1 MATKGLNPEQIY
13 SYFQNLATQDSDE
26 SDVEN
31 IGDILTEEGIPNL
44 EILQD
49 DSDEENSL
57 EATHREKTR
66 KKDTRLQPIHS
77 IATRG
82 TCFFHTQA

>member
-31 IGDILTEEGIPNL
+31 IGDILTEEGIQNL

-49 DSDEENSL
+49 ESDE
-57 EATHREKTR
+57 
-66 KKDTRLQPIHS
+66 
-77 IATRG
+77 
-82 TCFFHTQA
+82 